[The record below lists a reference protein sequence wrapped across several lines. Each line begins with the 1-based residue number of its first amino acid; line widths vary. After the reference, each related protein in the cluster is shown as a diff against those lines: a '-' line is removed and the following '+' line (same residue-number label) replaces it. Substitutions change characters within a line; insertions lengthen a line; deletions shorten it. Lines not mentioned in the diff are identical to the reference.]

1 MSDLI
6 SRQAAMDIC
15 DAFNGQG
22 SVWAVIKGYI
32 KALPPVEPKQES
44 MTVEEYRK
52 RMMDAFHNADCDE
65 LIALVVLPS
74 EKEFEHL
81 EWLLEKHYKAKPE
94 QKQEWIPVSEKL
106 PSDCGYDWVLAQI
119 QESDTGYLWLPC
131 VAEYRKGIDDWFSDA
146 NDISW
151 LRKHEGA
158 FKVIAWM
165 PLPEPYKMCGG
176 DTNA

>member
-1 MSDLI
+1 MDDLI

-15 DAFNGQG
+15 DTFKGNG
-22 SVWAVIKGYI
+22 SASAVIKGYI

-94 QKQEWIPVSEKL
+94 PKQGKWIINLFLSSETSKVYNCSICNQL
-106 PSDCGYDWVLAQI
+106 YMDNSFNKISYAHYCSNCGA
-119 QESDTGYLWLPC
+119 
-131 VAEYRKGIDDWFSDA
+131 
-146 NDISW
+146 
-151 LRKHEGA
+151 
-158 FKVIAWM
+158 
-165 PLPEPYKMCGG
+165 KMEVG
-176 DTNA
+176 DENSN